1 MGRRADGRSC
11 GLLRLAAAAGGLVLL
26 MATAADAGTTY
37 YHYDG
42 LGRLVSV
49 CDAAS
54 GKRIRYAYDANGNRT
69 SWTVTTASCSA
80 NAAPVAVNDTVPGQ
94 FEVELPSAPYDPT
107 GNDSDP
113 DGDSLRIT
121 SAICLSTGCSVTVSG
136 GRFLTV
142 NATTGGYKQ
151 VQYTIND
158 GHGGTASAVAT
169 FNFSGSIQCG
179 DFLC

>member
-80 NAAPVAVNDTVPGQ
+80 NAAPVAVNDTLSGY
-94 FEVELPSAPYDPT
+94 FEYYQVITVDPLV
-107 GNDSDP
+107 NDSDP
-113 DGDSLRIT
+113 DGDSIHVV
-121 SAICLSTGCSVTVSG
+121 SASCLSNCSVYIDGNTLSIVPISG
-136 GRFLTV
+136 DP
-142 NATTGGYKQ
+142 Q
-151 VQYTIND
+151 SISYTISD
-158 GHGGTASAVAT
+158 GHGGSASAYVTITGFAGGGC
-169 FNFSGSIQCG
+169 SG
-179 DFLC
+179 FLC